1 MKKKKRDAKI
11 GRVEGKIKK
20 NLICKESQKRWQDK
34 CSNIL

>member
-20 NLICKESQKRWQDK
+20 KKSDLQGESKKMAGQV
-34 CSNIL
+34 

>member
-20 NLICKESQKRWQDK
+20 KSDLQGESKKMAGQV
-34 CSNIL
+34 